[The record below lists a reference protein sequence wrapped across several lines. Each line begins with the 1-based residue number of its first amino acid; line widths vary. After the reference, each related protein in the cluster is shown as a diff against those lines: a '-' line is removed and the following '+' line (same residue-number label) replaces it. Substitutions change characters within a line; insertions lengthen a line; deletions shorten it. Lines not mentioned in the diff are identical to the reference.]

1 MAVIGLFGSFAMR
14 ITSVV
19 FASALVLSVLSACNR
34 DSSSTPPAATGTPPA
49 GTTTTPATPSAS
61 AASR

>member
-1 MAVIGLFGSFAMR
+1 MR

-19 FASALVLSVLSACNR
+19 CASALVLSAAFASACSPR
-34 DSSSTPPAATGTPPA
+34 DSSSTPPAGSGAGTPPA
-49 GTTTTPATPSAS
+49 GSTTTPSTAPSPAAS